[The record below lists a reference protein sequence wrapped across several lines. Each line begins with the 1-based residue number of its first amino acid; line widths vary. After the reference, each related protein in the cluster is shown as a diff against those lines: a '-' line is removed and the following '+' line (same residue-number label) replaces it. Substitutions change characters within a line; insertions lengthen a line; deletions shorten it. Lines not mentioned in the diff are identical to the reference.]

1 MKKVFLILLVIC
13 LVYISGCQ
21 ATGTQKDSSQGF
33 DYDRFQVTQEEIDVQ
48 HQKYGK
54 KYCEATI
61 YDDFE
66 IGRIIIKVY
75 PFANH
80 VEYTADDFAE
90 VGCTG
95 IYALENVKEDVD
107 KPTRS
112 FIIEI
117 RGSTKQAV
125 LDAIE
130 TLEKRADIYIAEPN
144 YIYYPAVVG

>member
-1 MKKVFLILLVIC
+1 MKKVFFIMLVVC

-21 ATGTQKDSSQGF
+21 AAGKQTDSPKEF
-33 DYDRFQVTQEEIDVQ
+33 DYDRFQVTQEEIDAE

-54 KYCEATI
+54 THCEATV

-66 IGRIIIKVY
+66 IGKIIIKVY

-80 VEYTADDFAE
+80 VEYTVDDFAE
-90 VGCTG
+90 VGCTR
-95 IYALENVKEDVD
+95 IYALENVREDLD

-112 FIIEI
+112 FVIEI
-117 RGSTKQAV
+117 RESTKQAV

-144 YIYYPAVVG
+144 FYYYPDVIG